1 MTLALD
7 AINPALTVNDLEA
20 SLDFYENI
28 LGFRVK
34 ERFPNPEGQIV
45 GAVVEAGSVALLLGQ
60 DDWAQGKDRAKGV
73 GFRLY
78 CTTSQDIDELAAA
91 IKARGGELTQEPTDE
106 PWGTRDFAVAD
117 PDGFKISISTPMTS

>member
-28 LGFRVK
+28 LGFRVQRALPK
-34 ERFPNPEGQIV
+34 PGRPDRRSRGAGGQRRAAPRS
-45 GAVVEAGSVALLLGQ
+45 GRRP
-60 DDWAQGKDRAKGV
+60 GKDRAKGV

-106 PWGTRDFAVAD
+106 PWGTRDFAVTD